1 MLLNCGINRRAFLQQ
16 TLVATAALSMPQ
28 TTQDFSQAE
37 SAITLGTW
45 PHRIYKE
52 NDGLLEPASTESFVF
67 NLLVKEN
74 QNRPLDPISARLAF
88 YSAADRVH
96 VLDFS
101 RKALDAI
108 RSVSIAT
115 REPDKEDELFDF
127 RHYFSLPVSLN
138 ANLLVYELVLMHPGG
153 PELHR
158 SLEIPLLR
166 YEQKTKLIFP
176 IKGKFLIGL
185 GHDFNEPHSD
195 GRSQHF
201 AYDIL
206 GAGPHW
212 EITRNSGTA
221 NADIYTWGRGVIAPA
236 DATVIYARNDVPDQP
251 VHGVIDPKLYETVPN
266 QPANP
271 GNQVT
276 LDHGS
281 GEYSD
286 LGHMQRGSV
295 RVRTG
300 DRVKQGHLLGLI
312 GSAGDA
318 NLPHLHYQFQMSGN
332 PAYLADGLPS
342 RFENVTFDL
351 FGKPIRIASPKRG
364 MLLEAH

>member
-1 MLLNCGINRRAFLQQ
+1 MLVNCGINRREFLQQ
-16 TLVATAALSMPQ
+16 SVLVTAALSMPQ
-28 TTQDFSQAE
+28 TKQDSPQAE
-37 SAITLGTW
+37 YAITLGTW

-67 NLLVKEN
+67 NLLVKES
-74 QNRPLDPISARLAF
+74 QNPPLDPLSARLAF
-88 YSAADRVH
+88 YAAEDKVH
-96 VLDFS
+96 MLELS
-101 RKALDAI
+101 R
-108 RSVSIAT
+108 
-115 REPDKEDELFDF
+115 
-127 RHYFSLPVSLN
+127 N
-138 ANLLVYELVLMHPGG
+138 
-153 PELHR
+153 
-158 SLEIPLLR
+158 
-166 YEQKTKLIFP
+166 
-176 IKGKFLIGL
+176 
-185 GHDFNEPHSD
+185 SD

-206 GAGPHW
+206 GTGPHW
-212 EITRNSGTA
+212 EITRNGGAA
-221 NADIYTWGRGVIAPA
+221 NADIYGWGREVIAPA

-271 GNQVT
+271 GNQIT

-286 LGHMQRGSV
+286 LGHMQRGSI
-295 RVRTG
+295 RVETG
-300 DRVKQGHLLGLI
+300 DRVRQGQVLGLI
-312 GSAGDA
+312 GSAGDSH
-318 NLPHLHYQFQMSGN
+318 LPHLHYQFQMSGK

-351 FGKPIRIASPKRG
+351 FEKPIPIASPKRG

>member
-1 MLLNCGINRRAFLQQ
+1 MLVNCGINRREFLQQ
-16 TLVATAALSMPQ
+16 SVLVTAALSMPQ
-28 TTQDFSQAE
+28 TKQDSPQAE
-37 SAITLGTW
+37 YAITLGTW

-67 NLLVKEN
+67 NLLVKES
-74 QNRPLDPISARLAF
+74 QNRPLDPLSARLAF
-88 YSAADRVH
+88 YAAEDKVH
-96 VLDFS
+96 MLELS

-108 RSVSIAT
+108 RGVSIAT
-115 REPDKEDELFDF
+115 RGADREDEVFDF

-138 ANLLVYELVLMHPGG
+138 ADRLVYEVVLLQAGR
-153 PELHR
+153 EVR
-158 SLEIPLLR
+158 YKLEIPLLR

-206 GAGPHW
+206 GTGPHW
-212 EITRNSGTA
+212 EITRNGGAA
-221 NADIYTWGRGVIAPA
+221 NADIYTWGREVIAPA

-271 GNQVT
+271 GNQIT

-286 LGHMQRGSV
+286 LGHMQRGSI
-295 RVRTG
+295 RVETG
-300 DRVKQGHLLGLI
+300 DRVRQGQVLGLI
-312 GSAGDA
+312 GSAGDSH
-318 NLPHLHYQFQMSGN
+318 LPHLHYQFQMSGK

-351 FGKPIRIASPKRG
+351 FEKPIPIASPKRG